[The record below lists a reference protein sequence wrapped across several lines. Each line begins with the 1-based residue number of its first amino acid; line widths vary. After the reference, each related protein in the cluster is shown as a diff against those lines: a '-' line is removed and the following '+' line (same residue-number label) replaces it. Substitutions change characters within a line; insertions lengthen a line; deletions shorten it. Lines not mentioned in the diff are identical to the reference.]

1 MFFTLSYAVMYVL
14 LSIITTLVGIFFV
27 RLKDWNDY
35 DALAFIAGVLRPLT
49 LIGAIGYFTWMK
61 ASDVI
66 WQLVVKFSK

>member
-35 DALAFIAGVLRPLT
+35 DALAFIAGVLWPLT